1 MRITDLKAF
10 LDQCRHL
17 EMDFL
22 HVPGGDRTLTFMR
35 DDDGHLFEIK

>member
-22 HVPGGDRTLTFMR
+22 HVTGGDRALTFMR